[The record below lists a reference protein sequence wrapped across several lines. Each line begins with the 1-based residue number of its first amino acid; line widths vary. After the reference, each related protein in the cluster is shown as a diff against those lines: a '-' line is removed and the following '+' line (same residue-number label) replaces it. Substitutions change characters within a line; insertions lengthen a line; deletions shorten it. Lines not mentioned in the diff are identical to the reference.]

1 MTAAKGKAKGKA
13 EGEGKSKGTSAAKG
27 KSNSTVEGTSA
38 GEGASGRRGRAEG
51 GRSGRG
57 GRGGCGGPGGPGGR
71 GAGTVAELVR
81 GQWGDHRVGA
91 QCEGRTLTH
100 HELAG
105 GAAARA
111 ALLRELL
118 PRGAEPHIGVLLDNV
133 LEYPL
138 WLSAAALAGAAVA
151 GINPTRRGPELLRD
165 IRHTDCALLITERAY
180 VPMLAGLDLG
190 TPFSERVL
198 IVDDPA
204 YEELLRPYEG
214 ASPMETLVV
223 AGRRGVEP
231 GTRMLLCFTSG
242 STGAPKAALC
252 TQGRLAAAGRSL
264 VGFLGVRPDDVH
276 YLCMPMFHGNAVIAG
291 WAPALAGGAGI
302 ALRRRFS
309 ASAFLPDVRRY
320 RATYFTYVG
329 RAVQYLLATPPA
341 PDDRDHPLR
350 TGFGTEA
357 GAVDV
362 ARFAERFGV
371 RLIEGYGSSEGGA
384 AIQRTPD
391 TPPGAIG
398 RAAPGDDLAVVDP
411 ETGAELPRARLDA
424 AGRLLNGEEAIG
436 ELVNR
441 GRSSFEGYWRNPEA
455 TADRLRGRST
465 GGRVGAGW
473 YWTGDL
479 FFRDT
484 EGFFHFAGRT
494 DDRLRVDSENLA
506 AAMIENILAR
516 YAPATGVAVY
526 AVPDPVAGDQVMAAL
541 SLREGAGFD
550 REDFAAF
557 LAVQPDLGTKMA
569 PRFVRTVAALPV
581 TATNKVHRV
590 ALRRA
595 GFRCPDPVW
604 WRPMGRSARGEG
616 TAGPG
621 DLGHL
626 EYRRFTAED
635 RDALLDVYRLHD
647 RLALLE
653 R

>member
-1 MTAAKGKAKGKA
+1 MTVAKGKVSGSGSGSGKVKGKVKGA
-13 EGEGKSKGTSAAKG
+13 GNSGGDGE
-27 KSNSTVEGTSA
+27 
-38 GEGASGRRGRAEG
+38 
-51 GRSGRG
+51 
-57 GRGGCGGPGGPGGR
+57 GGR
-71 GAGTVAELVR
+71 GAGTVAELVQ
-81 GQWGDHRVGA
+81 GQWGDRRVGA
-91 QCEGRTLTH
+91 RCGERVLTH
-100 HELAG
+100 HELAA

-111 ALLRELL
+111 ALLGELL

-165 IRHTDCALLITERAY
+165 IRHTECALLITERAY
-180 VPMLAGLDLG
+180 VPLLAGMDLG
-190 TPFSERVL
+190 IPFAERVL

-214 ASPMETLVV
+214 VSPMDGTLPV

-231 GTRMLLCFTSG
+231 GTRMLLYFTSG
-242 STGAPKAALC
+242 STGAPKAAVC

-264 VGFLGVRPDDVH
+264 VDFLGVRRDDVH

-398 RAAPGDDLAVVDP
+398 RPAPGDDLAVVDP

-455 TADRLRGRST
+455 TADRMRGGST

-506 AAMIENILAR
+506 AAVIENILAR
-516 YAPATGVAVY
+516 YAPITGAAVY

-541 SLREGAGFD
+541 SLRDGAGFD
-550 REDFAAF
+550 PEDFAAF
-557 LAVQPDLGTKMA
+557 LAAQPDLGTKMA

-604 WRPMGRSARGEG
+604 WRPMGRRGRG
-616 TAGPG
+616 QGAVGSG

-626 EYRRFTAED
+626 GHLGYRRFTAED
-635 RDALLDVYRLHD
+635 RDALLDVYREHD